1 MILAEQVAGFDG
13 RKLVFGGVFA
23 VANRLQRLLDARLPE
38 LTARQ
43 WWTLVILE
51 LFDDP
56 PTLTQLAQ
64 AMDTSHQSVKGIV
77 KHLEAGG
84 FVELI
89 PDPKDARA
97 QRINPTAK
105 VAQWSEETAAQQQAF
120 MDAMFA
126 GMSDAEATTLG
137 ESLLKVHA
145 ALGVLE
151 DEKGTS
157 R

>member
-1 MILAEQVAGFDG
+1 MILAEQVASFEG

-38 LTARQ
+38 LTTRQ
-43 WWTLVILE
+43 WWTLVILD
-51 LFDDP
+51 LFDQP

-84 FVELI
+84 FVELSV
-89 PDPKDARA
+89 DPKDARA
-97 QRINPTAK
+97 QRVSPTAK
-105 VAQWSEETAAQQQAF
+105 VGQWSEATLGQQEAF

-126 GMSDAEATTLG
+126 GMSDKEAAALG
-137 ESLLKVHA
+137 EGLMKVHA

-151 DEKGTS
+151 DQKGAN